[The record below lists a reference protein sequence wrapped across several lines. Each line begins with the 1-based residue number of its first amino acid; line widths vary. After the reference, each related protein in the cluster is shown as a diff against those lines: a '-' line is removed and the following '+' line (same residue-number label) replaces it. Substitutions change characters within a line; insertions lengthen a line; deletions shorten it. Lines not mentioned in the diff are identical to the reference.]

1 MTIGLGVTLFQIAFG
16 IYLAA
21 AISYISHLITRRSTP
36 GKVGTALL
44 VAGLLV
50 HTASLA
56 VRTIAAGRPP
66 FLNVYEF
73 MLSFTWVL
81 VLLYLVLE
89 LAMKN
94 RALGAF
100 NAPLTAIFAF
110 VALCMPSAVNPTMPA
125 LRSAWRVPHISTALL
140 AYAAFG
146 IAFELA
152 IIYLIRD
159 SAERKK
165 KPFWSS
171 RLPDLKATDHATYR
185 TIAFGF
191 MMQTLAVIT
200 GAVWAQKAW
209 GAYWSWDPKE
219 TWALITWLI
228 YAAYLHMRTT
238 QRWRGRK
245 SAVMAI
251 IGFAATLF
259 TLFGVSFLMPGLHS
273 YTR

>member
-1 MTIGLGVTLFQIAFG
+1 MTIKLGVTLFQIAFV

-21 AISYISHLITRRSTP
+21 AVCYIGHLTARRSTP
-36 GKVGTALL
+36 GKAGRLLL

-50 HTASLA
+50 HTASLV

-81 VLLYLVLE
+81 VLLYLALE
-89 LAMKN
+89 FAMKN

-100 NAPLTAIFAF
+100 NTPLTAIFALA
-110 VALCMPSAVNPTMPA
+110 ALCMPSAVSPTMPA
-125 LRSAWRVPHISTALL
+125 LMSGWRVPHISTALL

-152 IIYLIRD
+152 IIYLIQD
-159 SAERKK
+159 SAQRKK
-165 KPFWSS
+165 KSFWSD
-171 RLPDLKATDHATYR
+171 RLPDLKTADHATYR

-191 MMQTLAVIT
+191 MMQTLAVTT
-200 GAVWAQKAW
+200 GAVWAERAW
-209 GAYWSWDPKE
+209 GSYWSWDPKE

-259 TLFGVSFLMPGLHS
+259 TLFGVSFLMRGLHS
-273 YTR
+273 YIQ

>member
-1 MTIGLGVTLFQIAFG
+1 MTIEIGVTLFRIAFG
-16 IYLAA
+16 IYLTA
-21 AISYISHLITRRSTP
+21 SVCYIAHLVTRRSTP
-36 GKVGTALL
+36 GKAGTTLL
-44 VAGLLV
+44 AAGLLV

-56 VRTIAAGRPP
+56 ARTIAAGRPP
-66 FLNVYEF
+66 FMNVYEF

-81 VLLYLVLE
+81 VALYLVLE
-89 LAMKN
+89 FAMKN
-94 RALGAF
+94 KALGAF
-100 NAPLTAIFAF
+100 NAPLTAIFAL
-110 VALCMPSAVNPTMPA
+110 VALRMPSAVTGTLPA

-152 IIYLIRD
+152 IMYLIQD
-159 SAERKK
+159 SAGRNKK
-165 KPFWSS
+165 SFWSA

-185 TIAFGF
+185 TITFGF
-191 MMQTLAVIT
+191 MMQTLAVVT

-228 YAAYLHMRTT
+228 YAAYLHMRNT

-251 IGFAATLF
+251 VGFAATLF
-259 TLFGVSFLMPGLHS
+259 TLFGVSFLMRGLHS